1 MYNENKG
8 IVLNMMFKKLAQ
20 KLNFDKKKHQ
30 SAAIN
35 PLEVDF
41 EGRKSVFLDKLTK
54 TAVNMYERK
63 CDVKKFS
70 KLVLSDPENDS
81 HNKIMDELFSKG
93 VIDASDDE
101 KLFELSDN
109 TRFLK
114 DLGLI
119 D

>member
-1 MYNENKG
+1 
-8 IVLNMMFKKLAQ
+8 MMFKKLAQ
-20 KLNFDKKKHQ
+20 KLNSEKKKHS

-63 CDVKKFS
+63 CDVKNFT
-70 KLVLSDPENDS
+70 KLVLSNPENNS
-81 HNKIMDELFSKG
+81 HNEIMDELFSKG
-93 VIDASDDE
+93 VVDISDDE
-101 KLFELSDN
+101 RLLQLSDN
-109 TRFLK
+109 SRFLK

>member
-1 MYNENKG
+1 
-8 IVLNMMFKKLAQ
+8 MMFKKLAQ

-81 HNKIMDELFSKG
+81 HNKIMDELFFKG

>member
-1 MYNENKG
+1 
-8 IVLNMMFKKLAQ
+8 MMFKKLAQ
-20 KLNFDKKKHQ
+20 KLNLEKKKHT

-35 PLEVDF
+35 PLDVDF
-41 EGRKSVFLDKLTK
+41 EGRKSVFLNKLTK

-63 CDVKKFS
+63 CDIKNFT
-70 KLVLSDPENDS
+70 KLALSDPENDS
-81 HNKIMDELFSKG
+81 HNKIMDELFAKG
-93 VIDASDDE
+93 VIDPSDDD
-101 KLFELSDN
+101 KLLELSDN

>member
-1 MYNENKG
+1 
-8 IVLNMMFKKLAQ
+8 MMFKKLAQ
-20 KLNFDKKKHQ
+20 KLNLEKKKHS

-35 PLEVDF
+35 PLDVDF
-41 EGRKSVFLDKLTK
+41 EGRKSVFLDKLTR

-63 CDVKKFS
+63 CDIKNFT
-70 KLVLSDPENDS
+70 KLALSDPKNDS
-81 HNKIMDELFSKG
+81 HNKIMDELFAKG
-93 VIDASDDE
+93 VIDPSEDE
-101 KLFELSDN
+101 KLQELSDN

>member
-1 MYNENKG
+1 
-8 IVLNMMFKKLAQ
+8 MMFKKLAQ